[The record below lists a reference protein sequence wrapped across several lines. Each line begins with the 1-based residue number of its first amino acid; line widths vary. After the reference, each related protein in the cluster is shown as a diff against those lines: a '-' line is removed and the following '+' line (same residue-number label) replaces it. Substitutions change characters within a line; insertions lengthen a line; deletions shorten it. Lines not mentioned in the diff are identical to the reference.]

1 MVEQNL
7 KEWNQ
12 PKITSEQTRQKAKEI
27 LIKIIDNPSQLEEDK
42 DNNEVNKED
51 EEEIITTSPQI
62 EDNDV
67 QMQINFWNKLTF
79 LRESVKISPYYLDI
93 IK

>member
-79 LRESVKISPYYLDI
+79 LRESVKISPYI
-93 IK
+93 ILKIL